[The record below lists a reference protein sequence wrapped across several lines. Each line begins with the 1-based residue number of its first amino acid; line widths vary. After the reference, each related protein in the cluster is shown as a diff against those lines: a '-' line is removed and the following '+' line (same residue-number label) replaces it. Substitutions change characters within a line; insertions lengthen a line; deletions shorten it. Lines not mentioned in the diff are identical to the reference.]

1 MQNLPESQLHKGSK
15 TEPSV
20 ANGKKTLRGG
30 GVGGGHHTEKVHT
43 GIGGHHT
50 YFLNRGTN
58 NLEYFYKFHLPCKFL
73 TKLLQTCLGIYKEEV
88 KLTDLND

>member
-1 MQNLPESQLHKGSK
+1 MHKGSK
-15 TEPSV
+15 TEM
-20 ANGKKTLRGG
+20 ANGKKNIEGWGSGG
-30 GVGGGHHTEKVHT
+30 RTPHRKIYT
-43 GIGGHHT
+43 GKGGHHT

-88 KLTDLND
+88 KLMDLND